1 MARQGLPEESAR
13 ILVVG
18 RRTPPERLLYGG
30 VMWGTAVKV
39 IVRERRSVTR
49 LGVAVALVLV
59 VGQWLLSALIG
70 RCCWVCRRRGCLCV
84 CPWLPARVG
93 VR

>member
-1 MARQGLPEESAR
+1 MMNLHVIMVLKVTVH
-13 ILVVG
+13 ILQTLIQIVMEHVVDWM
-18 RRTPPERLLYGG
+18 
-30 VMWGTAVKV
+30 VVKV
-39 IVRERRSVTR
+39 IVRERRRVTG
-49 LGVAVALVLV
+49 LGVAVALVLM

-70 RCCWVCRRRGCLCV
+70 RCCWVCPRRGCLCV